1 MRAPAPDAVFTV
13 SQLNRLARELIEDV
27 FPLIRVEGELSNFRP
42 SGAGHWY
49 FSLKDSGAE
58 LRCVMFRSRALLVRP
73 VPANGAK
80 LLLRGRLTLY
90 EARGDYQLQVEW
102 MEDAGLGRLMQQL
115 AALRERLKAEGLFDG
130 ARKRPL
136 PARPRRLL
144 LLTSPTGAAIADVLS
159 VLGRRWPLIAVTLVP
174 IPVQGRDAGAEIAA
188 TLDELADHAAQ
199 RHDLLLLTR
208 GGGSIEDLM
217 CFNDEAL
224 CRALARFP
232 IPTVSAVGHEID
244 TSLSDLVADLR
255 APTPSAAAESI
266 TPDRL
271 AVLAQLAEL
280 RARLAR
286 ATHRRLSDA
295 IQRLERSTRL
305 LRAMS
310 PALRLQALRQRL
322 ARARLA
328 LSAAPLRRLELARW
342 QLAALQRRLATQSP
356 LLLMKRQR
364 ERLHT
369 LRQRLARGLLLRP
382 GQATLAPRLA
392 ELEGRLLLLV
402 RRDLQRRH
410 RALQHL
416 RGQLDALAPQ
426 RVLERG
432 YALVLDP
439 QSGQVLG
446 RRAEALALPR
456 LQLRLADGT
465 LYARPEAEQDA
476 G

>member
-1 MRAPAPDAVFTV
+1 MPAPAPDAVYTV

-49 FSLKDSGAE
+49 FSLKDSSAE

-115 AALRERLKAEGLFDG
+115 AALREKLKAEGLFDS
-130 ARKRPL
+130 ARKRAL

-144 LLTSPTGAAIADVLS
+144 LLTSPTGAAIADVLT
-159 VLGRRWPLIAVTLVP
+159 VLRRRWPLIAVTLVP

-188 TLDELADHAAQ
+188 TLDELADHAAE
-199 RHDLLLLTR
+199 RHDVLLLTR

-255 APTPSAAAESI
+255 APTPSAAAETL
-266 TPDRL
+266 TPDQ
-271 AVLAQLAEL
+271 ATVHAQIDEL
-280 RARLAR
+280 R
-286 ATHRRLSDA
+286 RRLSRATGRRLADA
-295 IQRLERSTRL
+295 AQRLDRADRL
-305 LRAMS
+305 LKALS
-310 PALRLQALRQRL
+310 PASRLQALRQRL
-322 ARARLA
+322 GAAQLGLARAA
-328 LSAAPLRRLELARW
+328 FRRLEQAQWRLV
-342 QLAALQRRLATQSP
+342 ALDRRLAAQSP
-356 LLLMKRQR
+356 AQALKRQR
-364 ERLHT
+364 ERLDA
-369 LRQRLARGLLLRP
+369 LRVKLARGLALTP
-382 GQATLAPRLA
+382 GHARLAPRLA
-392 ELEGRLLLLV
+392 ELRLRLV
-402 RRDLQRRH
+402 QLARRDLERRR
-410 RALQHL
+410 RALDHL
-416 RGQLDALAPQ
+416 RRQLDALAPE

-439 QSGQVLG
+439 ASGRPLT
-446 RRAEALALPR
+446 RPAEARSLPR
-456 LQLRLADGT
+456 LKLRLADGT
-465 LYARPEAEQDA
+465 LYARPEPEAAAD
-476 G
+476 

>member
-1 MRAPAPDAVFTV
+1 MPAPAPDAVFTV

-49 FSLKDSGAE
+49 FSVKDSGAE
-58 LRCVMFRSRALLVRP
+58 LRCVMFRSRAVLIRP
-73 VPANGAK
+73 LPVNGAK

-115 AALRERLKAEGLFDG
+115 AALREKLKAEGLFDA
-130 ARKRPL
+130 ARKRAL
-136 PARPRRLL
+136 PARPQRLL

-159 VLGRRWPLIAVTLVP
+159 VLRRRWPLLSVTLVP
-174 IPVQGRDAGAEIAA
+174 IPVQGRDAGIQIAA
-188 TLDELADHAAQ
+188 TLDECADFAAE
-199 RHDLLLLTR
+199 RYELLLLTR

-244 TSLSDLVADLR
+244 FSLSDLVADLR

-266 TPDRL
+266 TPDQI

-280 RARLAR
+280 HARLHR
-286 ATHRRLSDA
+286 ASIRRLTDA
-295 IQRLERSTRL
+295 AQRLDRAERL
-305 LRAMS
+305 LRALR
-310 PALRLQALRQRL
+310 PAQRLQALRQRL
-322 ARARLA
+322 SSAQLGLQRALRRRLEQAQWQWDGARRRLA
-328 LSAAPLRRLELARW
+328 LQSPRH
-342 QLAALQRRLATQSP
+342 ALQ
-356 LLLMKRQR
+356 RQR
-364 ERLHT
+364 ERLDA
-369 LRQRLARGLLLRP
+369 LRSRLARRIALKSAHAGLGSRI
-382 GQATLAPRLA
+382 A
-392 ELEGRLLLLV
+392 ELQARLYALA
-402 RRDLQRRH
+402 RRDLERRH

-432 YALVLDP
+432 YALVIDP
-439 QSGQVLG
+439 LSGQPLT
-446 RRAEALALPR
+446 RRAEAQTLPR
-456 LQLRLADGT
+456 LALRLADGT
-465 LYARPEAEQDA
+465 LYARPEPESEA

>member
-1 MRAPAPDAVFTV
+1 MPAPAADAVYTV

-58 LRCVMFRSRALLVRP
+58 LRCVMFRSRAALVRP

-102 MEDAGLGRLMQQL
+102 MEDAGLGQLMQQL
-115 AALRERLKAEGLFDG
+115 AALREKLKAEGLFDS
-130 ARKRPL
+130 ARKRAL
-136 PARPRRLL
+136 PVRPRRLL

-159 VLGRRWPLIAVTLVP
+159 VLGRRWPLLGVTLVP

-188 TLDELADHAAQ
+188 TLDALADHAAG
-199 RHDLLLLTR
+199 RYELLLLTR
-208 GGGSIEDLM
+208 GGGSLEDLM

-255 APTPSAAAESI
+255 APTPSAAAETI
-266 TPDRL
+266 TPDREALL
-271 AVLAQLAEL
+271 ARIAEL
-280 RARLAR
+280 GARLNR
-286 ATHRRLSDA
+286 AVARRLTDA
-295 IQRLERSTRL
+295 SQRRDRAERL

-310 PALRLQALRQRL
+310 PVLRLQTLRQRL
-322 ARARLA
+322 INARLGLERARSRQLEQAQWRLA
-328 LSAAPLRRLELARW
+328 GLA
-342 QLAALQRRLATQSP
+342 RRLAAQSP
-356 LLLMKRQR
+356 AQALKRQR
-364 ERLHT
+364 ERLLA
-369 LRQRLARGLLLRP
+369 LRERLARGLKLVP
-382 GQATLAPRLA
+382 GHAGLQPRLV
-392 ELEGRLLLLV
+392 ELRARLQRLAA
-402 RRDLQRRH
+402 RDLSRRG
-410 RALQHL
+410 RALAHL
-416 RGQLDALAPQ
+416 TSQLDALAPQ

-432 YALVLDP
+432 YALVVDP
-439 QSGQVLG
+439 ATG
-446 RRAEALALPR
+446 RPLSQREAALALPR
-456 LQLRLADGT
+456 LELRLADGR
-465 LYARPEAEQDA
+465 LYARPEPEAPA
-476 G
+476 P

>member
-130 ARKRPL
+130 ARKRAL

-369 LRQRLARGLLLRP
+369 LRQPRRPRPAARARTRLCAGPRPAERP
-382 GQATLAPRLA
+382 GTRPPRRGTGPAATAA
-392 ELEGRLLLLV
+392 AAG
-402 RRDLQRRH
+402 RRDAVCPPGSGAGCRLKPRARADNPRPCFER
-410 RALQHL
+410 RALRHGKSIRTEARQCGPA
-416 RGQLDALAPQ
+416 RRQD
-426 RVLERG
+426 
-432 YALVLDP
+432 LVH
-439 QSGQVLG
+439 
-446 RRAEALALPR
+446 RRR
-456 LQLRLADGT
+456 
-465 LYARPEAEQDA
+465 
-476 G
+476 

>member
-1 MRAPAPDAVFTV
+1 MPAPAHDAVYTV

-115 AALRERLKAEGLFDG
+115 AALREKLKAEGWFDA
-130 ARKRPL
+130 ARKRAL

-144 LLTSPTGAAIADVLS
+144 LLTSPTGAAIADVLT
-159 VLGRRWPLIAVTLVP
+159 VLRRRWPLIAVTLVP

-188 TLDELADHAAQ
+188 TLDELADHAAG
-199 RHDLLLLTR
+199 RYDVLLLTR

-224 CRALARFP
+224 VRALARFP

-255 APTPSAAAESI
+255 APTPSAAAETL
-266 TPDRL
+266 TPDQAAL
-271 AVLAQLAEL
+271 QAQLAEL
-280 RARLAR
+280 EARLTR
-286 ATHRRLSDA
+286 ATRRWLADA
-295 IQRLERSTRL
+295 VQRLDRAERL
-305 LRAMS
+305 LRAMR

-322 ARARLA
+322 STARLGLERA
-328 LSAAPLRRLELARW
+328 QFRRLEQAQW
-342 QLAALQRRLATQSP
+342 QLAALTRRLAAQSP
-356 LLLMKRQR
+356 AQALKRQR
-364 ERLHT
+364 ERLAS
-369 LRQRLARGLLLRP
+369 LRLRLQRGLALKP
-382 GQATLAPRLA
+382 GVTQTTPRLA
-392 ELEGRLLLLV
+392 ELRQRLQQLTE
-402 RRDLQRRH
+402 RDLQRRR
-410 RALQHL
+410 RALSHL
-416 RGQLDALAPQ
+416 VRQLDALSPQ

-439 QSGQVLG
+439 TTG
-446 RRAEALALPR
+446 RPLTRVSDALARPL
-456 LQLRLADGT
+456 LQLTLADGT
-465 LYARPEAEQDA
+465 LYARPEPTGGAD
-476 G
+476 

>member
-1 MRAPAPDAVFTV
+1 MPAPAADAVYTV

-49 FSLKDSGAE
+49 FSIKDGSAE
-58 LRCVMFRSRALLVRP
+58 LRCVMFRHRALLVRP

-90 EARGDYQLQVEW
+90 EARGDYQLQVDA

-115 AALRERLKAEGLFDG
+115 AALREKLKAEGLFDS
-130 ARKRPL
+130 ARKRAL

-159 VLGRRWPLIAVTLVP
+159 VLGRRWPLLAVTLVP
-174 IPVQGRDAGAEIAA
+174 IPVQGRDAGIEIAA
-188 TLDELADHAAQ
+188 TLDALADHAAE

-208 GGGSIEDLM
+208 GGGSVEDLM

-255 APTPSAAAESI
+255 APTPSAAAETL
-266 TPDRL
+266 TPDRG
-271 AVLAQLAEL
+271 AVLAQLADL
-280 RARLAR
+280 RRRLQR
-286 ATHRRLSDA
+286 ATQRRLTDA
-295 IQRLERSTRL
+295 AQRLDRADRL
-305 LRAMS
+305 LRALS
-310 PALRLQALRQRL
+310 PALRLRALRER
-322 ARARLA
+322 
-328 LSAAPLRRLELARW
+328 LSAAGLGLQRARSRRLELARW
-342 QLAALQRRLATQSP
+342 QLGTLSRRLAGQSP
-356 LLLMKRQR
+356 VQALKRQR
-364 ERLHT
+364 ERLQAV
-369 LRQRLARGLLLRP
+369 RQRLARGLAMKP
-382 GQATLAPRLA
+382 GHDRLAPRLA
-392 ELEGRLLLLV
+392 ELRGRLQQLTE
-402 RRDLQRRH
+402 RDLERRH
-410 RALQHL
+410 RALMHL
-416 RGQLDALAPQ
+416 HRQLEALAPQ

-439 QSGQVLG
+439 ASGRPLT
-446 RRAEALALPR
+446 RRDEALDRER
-456 LQLRLADGT
+456 LEVRLADGT
-465 LYARPEAEQDA
+465 LYARPEPTPTS